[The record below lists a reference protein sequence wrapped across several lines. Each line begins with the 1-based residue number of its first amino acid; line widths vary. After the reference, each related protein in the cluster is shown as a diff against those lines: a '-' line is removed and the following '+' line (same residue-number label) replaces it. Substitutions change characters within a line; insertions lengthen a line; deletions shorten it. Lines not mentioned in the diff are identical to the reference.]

1 MTENEPTTTT
11 GTTDVEE
18 TIGRMEQLYQALTG
32 TSLPRTEAPYA
43 PIPAEKDPAEHVE
56 KQLNHLLTLLG
67 ELGGDVRPVPLTSW
81 TPAMS
86 VWESHTEIRICVDL
100 PGVPRDQVHVVAQGK
115 LLTISGQRSIP
126 GNDDFRLHS
135 SEAPIGPFRRT
146 VYIPGG
152 MREGEPR
159 AEMKD
164 GVLELRIEKESSHV
178 TTPKTVRV
186 N

>member
-1 MTENEPTTTT
+1 MTEAEHTP
-11 GTTDVEE
+11 GTTDIDE

-32 TSLPRTEAPYA
+32 QDLRRTEAPYA

-67 ELGGDVRPVPLTSW
+67 ELGGGVRPVPQTSW

-86 VWESHTEIRICVDL
+86 VWESHTEIRITVDL
-100 PGVPRDQVHVVAQGK
+100 PGVARDQVQVVAQGK
-115 LLTISGQRSIP
+115 LLTISGTRSAP
-126 GNDDFRLHS
+126 KSDDFRLHS

-146 VYIPGG
+146 VFLPGG
-152 MREGEPR
+152 MRDTEPT

-164 GVLELRIEKESSHV
+164 GVLEIRIHKESSQV
-178 TTPKTVRV
+178 TTPRTVRV

>member
-1 MTENEPTTTT
+1 MTESEPISR
-11 GTTDVEE
+11 TTDVEE
-18 TIGRMEQLYQALTG
+18 TIGRMEQLYQTLTG
-32 TSLPRTEAPYA
+32 TTLPRSETPYA

-56 KQLNHLLTLLG
+56 KQLNRLLTLLG
-67 ELGGDVRPVPLTSW
+67 DLGGNVRPVPLTSW

-100 PGVPRDQVHVVAQGK
+100 PGIARDQIQVVAQGK

-126 GNDDFRLHS
+126 GNEDFRLHTN
-135 SEAPIGPFRRT
+135 EAPIGPFRRT
-146 VYIPGG
+146 VYLPGG
-152 MREGEPR
+152 IREGEPR
-159 AEMKD
+159 AELKD
-164 GVLELRIEKESSHV
+164 GVLELRIQKEESQI